1 MFGIRVPHADEAM
14 IISGGKGGDDGTP
27 FKVVIGSKAFVPP
40 VIRSA
45 SFMTLAMQEAEVS
58 ERCVT
63 QKGITL
69 EVQAVIAFKVANDIP
84 SIVNAAQRFLSDQ
97 RQMPVLTGRIFAG
110 HLRSIVGSMTVEQ
123 IIMERQKLATE
134 VLDASKEEMAKLGLL
149 VDSLQISSIDDMGTG
164 YIDAI
169 SAPQR
174 ATVQQQA
181 KVAQA
186 EADRAAAEAAQKS
199 AQAQAQYARET
210 AEVEAQQASL
220 QAQAKAKADS
230 EAAAAA
236 ATAQATAK
244 VAQVE
249 ADRAAAQAA
258 QKSNQAQSQYARE
271 TAEVEAQQASLQAQ
285 AKAKANSQ
293 AAVAAA
299 NAQAASVEAE
309 QESQKRQAAARQTAL
324 DAQTKLAEQQ
334 AELRQQQLVGEV
346 IKPAQAEAEKVKIA
360 AAAEADAT
368 RVQAEAAAS
377 NNRVALDRMLIEQM
391 PLIVREAAAGL
402 ANSRLTILNGSDGL
416 SDVAAGLLGQG
427 LQIFNTVR
435 HNMVAQE
442 SEGELPSPK
451 SAEPVD
457 DGRGQT
463 NTGEARLTP

>member
-1 MFGIRVPHADEAM
+1 MFGIRVPDADEAM
-14 IISGGKGGDDGTP
+14 IVSGGKSGDDGTP
-27 FKVVIGSKAFVPP
+27 FKVVIGTKAFVPP
-40 VIRSA
+40 IVRSV
-45 SFMTLAMQEAEVS
+45 SFLTLAMQEAEVS
-58 ERCVT
+58 EKCVT

-69 EVQAVIAFKVANDIP
+69 QVQAVIAFKVANDVH

-174 ATVQQQA
+174 AMVQQQA

-186 EADRAAAEAAQKS
+186 EADRVAAEAVQKS

-210 AEVEAQQASL
+210 AEVEARQASL

-230 EAAAAA
+230 EAA
-236 ATAQATAK
+236 
-244 VAQVE
+244 
-249 ADRAAAQAA
+249 
-258 QKSNQAQSQYARE
+258 
-271 TAEVEAQQASLQAQ
+271 
-285 AKAKANSQ
+285 
-293 AAVAAA
+293 VAAA
-299 NAQAASVEAE
+299 NAQASAVEAQ
-309 QESQKRQAAARQTAL
+309 QESEKRQAAARQAAL
-324 DAQTKLAEQQ
+324 ATQTTLAEQQ

-346 IKPAQAEAEKVKIA
+346 IKPAQADAEKVRIA
-360 AAAEADAT
+360 AAADAEAT
-368 RVQAEAAAS
+368 HLQAEAAAS
-377 NNRVALDRMLIEQM
+377 HDRVALDRMLIEQM

-416 SDVAAGLLGQG
+416 SDMAAGLLGQG
-427 LQIFNTVR
+427 IQIFNSVR
-435 HNMVAQE
+435 ANSLGQAADGGLPNPGQVADV
-442 SEGELPSPK
+442 ELP
-451 SAEPVD
+451 AHA
-457 DGRGQT
+457 DGGDP
-463 NTGEARLTP
+463 AS

>member
-1 MFGIRVPHADEAM
+1 MFGIKVPDADEAM

-27 FKVVIGSKAFVPP
+27 FKVVIGTKSFVPP
-40 VIRSA
+40 VIRRV
-45 SFMTLAMQEAEVS
+45 SFMTLAMQEAEVA

-69 EVQAVIAFKVANDIP
+69 EVQAVIAFKVANDVQ
-84 SIVNAAQRFLSDQ
+84 SIINAAQRFLSDQ

-149 VDSLQISSIDDMGTG
+149 VDSLQISSIDDIGTG
-164 YIDAI
+164 YIEAI

-174 ATVQQQA
+174 AMVQQQA

-199 AQAQAQYARET
+199 AQAQAQYARQT

-230 EAAAAA
+230 EAA
-236 ATAQATAK
+236 
-244 VAQVE
+244 
-249 ADRAAAQAA
+249 
-258 QKSNQAQSQYARE
+258 
-271 TAEVEAQQASLQAQ
+271 
-285 AKAKANSQ
+285 
-293 AAVAAA
+293 VAAA
-299 NAQAASVEAE
+299 NAQASSVEAE
-309 QESQKRQAAARQTAL
+309 QESQKRQAAARQAAL
-324 DAQTKLAEQQ
+324 DAQTALAEQQ

-346 IKPAQAEAEKVKIA
+346 IKPAQAEAEKVRVA

-368 RVQAEAAAS
+368 RLQAEAAAS
-377 NNRVALDRMLIEQM
+377 HDRVALDRMLIEQM
-391 PLIVREAAAGL
+391 PLIVREASAGL

-416 SDVAAGLLGQG
+416 SDMASGLLAQG
-427 LQIFNTVR
+427 LQIFNNVR
-435 HNMVAQE
+435 E
-442 SEGELPSPK
+442 SGLTQGPEAPRPQVGGELPSPGP
-451 SAEPVD
+451 SEPA
-457 DGRGQT
+457 DG
-463 NTGEARLTP
+463 EVKP

>member
-134 VLDASKEEMAKLGLL
+134 VLDASKAEMAKLGLL
-149 VDSLQISSIDDMGTG
+149 VDALQISSIDDMGTG

-186 EADRAAAEAAQKS
+186 EADRAAAEAVQKS

-210 AEVEAQQASL
+210 GEVEAQQASL

-230 EAAAAA
+230 EAA
-236 ATAQATAK
+236 
-244 VAQVE
+244 
-249 ADRAAAQAA
+249 
-258 QKSNQAQSQYARE
+258 
-271 TAEVEAQQASLQAQ
+271 
-285 AKAKANSQ
+285 
-293 AAVAAA
+293 VAAA
-299 NAQAASVEAE
+299 NAQASAVEAE
-309 QESQKRQAAARQTAL
+309 QESQKRQAAARQSAL
-324 DAQTKLAEQQ
+324 DAQTALAEQQ

-346 IKPAQAEAEKVKIA
+346 IKPAEADAEKVRIA
-360 AAAEADAT
+360 AAADAAAT
-368 RVQAEAAAS
+368 QMQAEAAAS
-377 NNRVALDRMLIEQM
+377 HDRVALDRMMIEQM
-391 PLIVREAAAGL
+391 PLIVREAAGGL

-416 SDVAAGLLGQG
+416 SDMAAGLLAQG
-427 LQIFNTVR
+427 LQIFSSVR
-435 HNMVAQE
+435 A
-442 SEGELPSPK
+442 SGAAALPHPGQLSLPTATDDT
-451 SAEPVD
+451 SAT
-457 DGRGQT
+457 DGADR
-463 NTGEARLTP
+463 NDA